1 MYQSIVK
8 EIGNL
13 ALAFEEEKVMILFGP
28 EAPSEL
34 REISVIHEI
43 TTEPS
48 ETPVEV
54 GGKFVVDDQEYTITA
69 VGSAANAN
77 LMELGHISIYYTE
90 PFEEVLPG
98 SIFVEPH
105 YFPKVKEAS
114 IIKFE

>member
-1 MYQSIVK
+1 MYKSVVK

-28 EAPSEL
+28 QAPSEL
-34 REISVIHEI
+34 REISIIHE
-43 TTEPS
+43 TTIEPS
-48 ETPVEV
+48 EAPVKV
-54 GGKFVVDDQEYTITA
+54 GGKFVVDDQEYTVTA

-77 LMELGHISIYYTE
+77 LKELGHISIYYTE

-105 YFPKVKEAS
+105 YFPKVKES
-114 IIKFE
+114 SQIQFI